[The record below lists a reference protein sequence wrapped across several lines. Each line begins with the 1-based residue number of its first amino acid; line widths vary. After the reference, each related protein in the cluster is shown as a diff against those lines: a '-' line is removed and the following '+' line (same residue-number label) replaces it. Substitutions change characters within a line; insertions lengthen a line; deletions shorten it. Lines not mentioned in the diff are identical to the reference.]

1 MHAAAV
7 AVDWSCDA
15 SCTHP
20 SMVLG
25 YIPSVV
31 TRLRLHARERERERE
46 GERERGREK
55 EKEREREFY

>member
-15 SCTHP
+15 LCTHP

-25 YIPSVV
+25 YMPSAV
-31 TRLRLHARERERERE
+31 TRLRLHARERERKR
-46 GERERGREK
+46 ERERVLLI
-55 EKEREREFY
+55 